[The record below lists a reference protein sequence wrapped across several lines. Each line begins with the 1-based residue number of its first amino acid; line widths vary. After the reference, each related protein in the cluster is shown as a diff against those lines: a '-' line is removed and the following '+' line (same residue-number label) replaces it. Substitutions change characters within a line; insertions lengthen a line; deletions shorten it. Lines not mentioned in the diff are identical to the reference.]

1 MKKKPW
7 RKPMASAGSPTRRL
21 MAANWIGWM
30 LTGFVF
36 LFLFGVGAILKNP
49 LLLLVTGE
57 RASGTVVGMS
67 SSPPSGAVDSSDS
80 DPLQAPVVEFLTSTG
95 ERVRVSGRSYF
106 ASPSAGAALGEVVG
120 VAYRP
125 TQPRDAQLLLWKDFP
140 VAPVGVLLGF
150 VAFLLL
156 IWISVILVGGDPA
169 YGDPFQVLTTVI
181 DRFHLN
187 PFRFPI
193 LFVASAAILG
203 TVPATYVT
211 MKQTLDLRAHG
222 IKVVGHVTGFHRLY
236 SRLNDRSLASGVF
249 PIVTYADSA
258 GQEHSITES
267 TVAILS
273 RLNIGDAVEIIYL
286 ARQPDRGVRNNWLNL
301 WIAPMFFG
309 FMALALLWLFGLVW
323 SGTLKN

>member
-1 MKKKPW
+1 MKKKPL
-7 RKPMASAGSPTRRL
+7 RKPMASAGWPTRRL
-21 MAANWIGWM
+21 LAANWFGWM
-30 LTGFVF
+30 LTGL
-36 LFLFGVGAILKNP
+36 LFLLLFGIGAMLKHP

-67 SSPPSGAVDSSDS
+67 SSPPSSTVDSSDS

-95 ERVRVSGRSYF
+95 GRVRVSGRSYF
-106 ASPSAGAALGEVVG
+106 ASPSAALGEVVG

-156 IWISVILVGGDPA
+156 LWISFILVSEDPA
-169 YGDPFQVLTTVI
+169 CGDPFQVLTTVI
-181 DRFHLN
+181 GRFNLN

-193 LFVASAAILG
+193 LFLTSAAILG

-211 MKQTLDLRAHG
+211 MQETIDLGANG
-222 IKVVGHVTGFHRLY
+222 IKVVGHVTGFRRVY
-236 SRLNDRSLASGVF
+236 SRLNDRRQASGGV
-249 PIVTYADSA
+249 PIVTYTDSA
-258 GQEHSITES
+258 GQEHTITES

-273 RLNIGDAVEIIYL
+273 RLKIGDAVEIIYL
-286 ARQPDRGVRNNWLNL
+286 ARQPDRGVRNKWLNL
-301 WIAPMFFG
+301 WISPMFFG
-309 FMALALLWLFGLVW
+309 FMALAFLWIFGLVW
-323 SGTLKN
+323 SGTVKN